1 MADGRVREA
10 IEVYR
15 RAIAHEPLD
24 EAAHRA
30 LMECWAAAGQPARA
44 MRHYEELRELLR
56 TEVGGAPAA
65 QTTALYA
72 RLRDA
77 AR

>member
-1 MADGRVREA
+1 M
-10 IEVYR
+10 YR

-44 MRHYEELRELLR
+44 MRHYEELRDLIR
-56 TEVGGAPAA
+56 AEVGGTPAA

-72 RLRDA
+72 RLRNT

>member
-44 MRHYEELRELLR
+44 LRHYEELRELLR
-56 TEVGGAPAA
+56 TEVGGGPAA

-77 AR
+77 TR

>member
-1 MADGRVREA
+1 VTDGRVREA
-10 IEVYR
+10 IEVYQ

-30 LMECWAAAGQPARA
+30 LMECWAASGQAARA
-44 MRHYEELRELLR
+44 LRHYGELSELLR
-56 TEVGGAPAA
+56 VRVGGAPAA